1 MLIITVL
8 SCKAQSIIVPIGSG
22 QHFEKTSNY
31 YKKDVNNEFEKFTG
45 EWTYQNST
53 TEITFKLKKE
63 EHYQTSSDS
72 NYMDLLV
79 GEYQYIESGIEKI
92 NTLSEFNNS
101 SISGYQHKISGRV
114 FVHQLPQNCIDNSNI
129 QEIKIELS
137 IRNPTNRFIE
147 GRIILR
153 YINDNGIE
161 KLEACIYD
169 YTTLSDNAD
178 DKFDIPDGY
187 YVFTKQ

>member
-1 MLIITVL
+1 
-8 SCKAQSIIVPIGSG
+8 
-22 QHFEKTSNY
+22 
-31 YKKDVNNEFEKFTG
+31 
-45 EWTYQNST
+45 
-53 TEITFKLKKE
+53 
-63 EHYQTSSDS
+63 
-72 NYMDLLV
+72 MDLLV

-187 YVFTKQ
+187 YMFVKQ